1 MFWFRLSSFFY
12 SNKLIFLARLIYRY
26 NLYFNKCSIP
36 PTVSIGKNTK
46 LAYGGIGVV
55 INKSVVI
62 GDNCI
67 IGVNVTF
74 VGRSKKSSGK
84 MIIGDNVFIGAN
96 SVILG
101 EVNIGDNVIISPL
114 SFVLDDIEKDSIFSG
129 EKAKLFR
136 KLK

>member
-12 SNKLIFLARLIYRY
+12 SIKFKFIARIIYKY
-26 NLYFNKCSIP
+26 NLLFNKCSIP
-36 PTVSIGKNTK
+36 PSVKIGKKSK
-46 LAYGGIGVV
+46 LAYGGIGVI

-67 IGVNVTF
+67 IGANVTLG
-74 VGRSKKSSGK
+74 GRSKKTSGK
-84 MIIGDNVFIGAN
+84 MIIGNNVFIGAN

-101 EVNIGDNVIISPL
+101 EVNIKDNVIISPL

-129 EKAKLFR
+129 EKAKLY
-136 KLK
+136 KQLK